1 MTPAIVCLLGILE
14 VFGRGDMTVAAK
26 VLPITKTEASDF
38 VPVALFSGIGLLLS
52 LVVMLADVFSAPEW
66 F

>member
-1 MTPAIVCLLGILE
+1 MTLA
-14 VFGRGDMTVAAK
+14 TK
-26 VLPITKTEASDF
+26 VLPVSKTEASDF

>member
-1 MTPAIVCLLGILE
+1 MSLAT
-14 VFGRGDMTVAAK
+14 K
-26 VLPITKTEASDF
+26 VLPVSKTEASDF

>member
-1 MTPAIVCLLGILE
+1 MT
-14 VFGRGDMTVAAK
+14 AATK

-52 LVVMLADVFSAPEW
+52 LAVMLADVFSAVEW